1 MTQTSTNGKLIH
13 IGQYILPQK
22 RRRMVLLRQKDPS
35 YYAWY
40 ERNDDGAERE
50 LQVGGPNV
58 QEAMRLAHKNWKSL
72 YFQTYNCGFRYSL
85 PERDEH
91 GSNALF
97 DQMVASYSSMNG
109 VYFDQ
114 SVGHNCFVQAAS
126 QEALDLWHQLKTE
139 GKLAA
144 P

>member
-1 MTQTSTNGKLIH
+1 MTQTSTGKLIH
-13 IGQYILPQK
+13 IGHYILPK
-22 RRRMVLLRQKDPS
+22 EGKKMVLLRQKDPS
-35 YYAWY
+35 FYAWFQ
-40 ERNDDGAERE
+40 RQNDGTEVELALGA
-50 LQVGGPNV
+50 PNV
-58 QEAMRLAHKNWKSL
+58 EEAMRLAHKNWKPL
-72 YFQTYNCGFRYSL
+72 FFKTYHCGFRYSL

-126 QEALDLWHQLKTE
+126 QEALDLWHQLKKE
-139 GKLAA
+139 GKLPA